1 MKKVLKPLIVIAM
14 LATTTLF
21 AQEINPSSSEPEA
34 VAAEPT
40 PVPAPAPVAE
50 LPKPS
55 VENVPQE
62 SNSNGRAFT
71 KNTENPLYAPA
82 QLGFYS
88 KTGVAWMYKKS
99 DDNLAMKAKN
109 WANETENPIPR
120 ITEDFGFGIT
130 NWLAL
135 RGAFGY
141 TYDGD
146 IERSGMHQA
155 RLGLGFRPINSPK
168 EAVVWDI
175 YADAFLGGVS
185 AMKATLVKSSTT
197 DPAIFAKQPIS
208 FNYDNYGNG
217 RWGVWM
223 GTQVGKSFDKFNVA
237 VFGEVERTF
246 GNNNNEITIKESAK
260 DLIEGMVLQGLY
272 AKGKL
277 PLAIAGGCQKND
289 IPLDACSKDGLVG
302 LLGPARGEATY
313 NAIENGAK
321 EYLKDVAKAYRDGLP
336 KDFSVDTKST
346 WEFAA
351 GLKSLYEISNDWS
364 VGGAF
369 NWKHRATNSIEA
381 LNIKVI
387 DNTGTIDGAQIKEIT
402 EGVANTFKGSMKDG
416 VDEFA
421 LSLLGSRALT
431 ESLQLTLYGEYTFD
445 TAEEKAQL
453 GTNRK
458 AELGLRMNW
467 QF

>member
-1 MKKVLKPLIVIAM
+1 MKKTLNPLMAVAV
-14 LATTTLF
+14 LATAAF
-21 AQEINPSSSEPEA
+21 AAGN
-34 VAAEPT
+34 
-40 PVPAPAPVAE
+40 
-50 LPKPS
+50 
-55 VENVPQE
+55 VENPV
-62 SNSNGRAFT
+62 
-71 KNTENPLYAPA
+71 YAPA

-99 DDNLAMKAKN
+99 DDNLAMKAKD
-109 WANETENPIPR
+109 WAKETENPIPR

-130 NWLAL
+130 DWLAL

-146 IERSGMHQA
+146 IKRSGMHQA
-155 RLGLGFRPINSPK
+155 RLGLGFRPINSPVD
-168 EAVVWDI
+168 AVTWDI

-185 AMKATLVKSSTT
+185 AMKAELVRSKTT
-197 DPAIFAKQPIS
+197 DPAILAKQPIS
-208 FNYDNYGNG
+208 FNYENYGNG

-223 GTQVGKSFDKFNVA
+223 GTQVGKTFDKLNVA

-246 GNNNNEITIKESAK
+246 GNNNNEIKIDESAK
-260 DLIEGMVLQGLY
+260 PVLGAMVQQKVY
-272 AKGKL
+272 AKAVAENL
-277 PLAIAGGCQKND
+277 PQAIAGACQSNN
-289 IPLDACSKDGLVG
+289 IPQQLCSKDALIAYFGQ
-302 LLGPARGEATY
+302 AQGEATF
-313 NAIENGAK
+313 NALENGAK
-321 EYLKDVAKAYRDGLP
+321 NYLNGVAQQVATAYVGGLP

-381 LNIKVI
+381 LNIT
-387 DNTGTIDGAQIKEIT
+387 NTSALAEEQKTQIT
-402 EGVANTFKGSMKDG
+402 EGVANTFIGSMKDG

-421 LSLLGSRALT
+421 LSLLGSVALT

-453 GTNRK
+453 GTTMK
-458 AELGLRMNW
+458 AELGLRMNY

>member
-1 MKKVLKPLIVIAM
+1 MKKFKTPLVALL
-14 LATTTLF
+14 LAT
-21 AQEINPSSSEPEA
+21 
-34 VAAEPT
+34 AAL
-40 PVPAPAPVAE
+40 AA
-50 LPKPS
+50 
-55 VENVPQE
+55 NV
-62 SNSNGRAFT
+62 
-71 KNTENPLYAPA
+71 ENPLYAPA

-99 DDNLAMKAKN
+99 DDNLAMKAKD
-109 WANETENPIPR
+109 WANQTENPIPR

-130 NWLAL
+130 DWLAL

-155 RLGLGFRPINSPK
+155 RLGLNFRPINSPA
-168 EAVVWDI
+168 EAVTWDI

-185 AMKATLVKSSTT
+185 AMKAELVRSKTT
-197 DPAIFAKQPIS
+197 DPEILKKQPIS
-208 FNYDNYGNG
+208 FNYENYGNG

-223 GTQVGKSFDKFNVA
+223 GTQVGKSFDKLNVA

-246 GNNNNEITIKESAK
+246 GNNNNEIKIDESAK
-260 DLIEGMVLQGLY
+260 PVLGAMVQQAVY
-272 AKGKL
+272 AKAVAENL
-277 PLAIAGGCQKND
+277 PQAIAGVCQAQN
-289 IPLDACSKDGLVG
+289 IPQQVCNKEALIGLYG
-302 LLGPARGEATY
+302 QAQGEATFTT
-313 NAIENGAK
+313 IETGAK
-321 EYLKDVAKAYRDGLP
+321 TYLNGVAQQVAAAYVGGLP

-346 WEFAA
+346 WEYAA
-351 GLKSLYEISNDWS
+351 GLKTFYEISNDWS
-364 VGGAF
+364 FGGAF

-381 LNIKVI
+381 LNITNSSALPEDQKI
-387 DNTGTIDGAQIKEIT
+387 QIT

-421 LSLLGSRALT
+421 LSLVGSNQLT
-431 ESLQLTLYGEYTFD
+431 DNLQLTLYGEYTFD

-453 GTNRK
+453 GTNMK
-458 AELGLRMNW
+458 AELGLKLNV

>member
-1 MKKVLKPLIVIAM
+1 MKQTLKPLMAVAM
-14 LATTTLF
+14 LASTAF
-21 AQEINPSSSEPEA
+21 AA
-34 VAAEPT
+34 
-40 PVPAPAPVAE
+40 
-50 LPKPS
+50 
-55 VENVPQE
+55 
-62 SNSNGRAFT
+62 
-71 KNTENPLYAPA
+71 NTENPLYAPA
-82 QLGFYS
+82 QMGFYS

-99 DDNLAMKAKN
+99 DDNLAMKAKD

-130 NWLAL
+130 DWLAI

-155 RLGLGFRPINSPK
+155 RLGLGFRPINSPAD
-168 EAVVWDI
+168 AVVWDI

-185 AMKATLVKSSTT
+185 AMKATLVKSKTT

-208 FNYDNYGNG
+208 FNYENYGNG

-223 GTQVGKSFDKFNVA
+223 GTQVGKSFDKLNVA
-237 VFGEVERTF
+237 VYGEVERTF
-246 GNNNNEITIKESAK
+246 GNNNNEITIDKSAVPVISGLVYNSVKEGA
-260 DLIEGMVLQGLY
+260 V
-272 AKGKL
+272 AKGIADQCTALGATLEQCKSHPAYGQIVTGVEAAVE
-277 PLAIAGGCQKND
+277 PLATRVAGIYAG
-289 IPLDACSKDGLVG
+289 
-302 LLGPARGEATY
+302 
-313 NAIENGAK
+313 
-321 EYLKDVAKAYRDGLP
+321 GLP
-336 KDFSVDTKST
+336 KDFTVDTKST

-351 GLKSLYEISNDWS
+351 GLKSLYEISSDWS

-381 LNIKVI
+381 LNIDISKDVDVTLGNVYTAMGKPEYI
-387 DNTGTIDGAQIKEIT
+387 QMINATTIT
-402 EGVANTFKGSMKDG
+402 EGVEGTFKGSMKDG

-431 ESLQLTLYGEYTFD
+431 ESLSLTLYGEYTFD

-453 GTNRK
+453 GTNIK

>member
-1 MKKVLKPLIVIAM
+1 MKKTLNPLMAVAV
-14 LATTTLF
+14 LATAAF
-21 AQEINPSSSEPEA
+21 AAGN
-34 VAAEPT
+34 
-40 PVPAPAPVAE
+40 
-50 LPKPS
+50 
-55 VENVPQE
+55 VENPV
-62 SNSNGRAFT
+62 
-71 KNTENPLYAPA
+71 YAPA

-99 DDNLAMKAKN
+99 DDNLAMKAKD
-109 WANETENPIPR
+109 WAKETENPIPR

-130 NWLAL
+130 DWLAL

-146 IERSGMHQA
+146 IKRSGMHQA
-155 RLGLGFRPINSPK
+155 RLGLGFRPINSPAD
-168 EAVVWDI
+168 AVVWDI

-185 AMKATLVKSSTT
+185 AMKAELVRSKTT
-197 DPAIFAKQPIS
+197 DPKIFAEQPIS
-208 FNYDNYGNG
+208 FNYENYGNG

-223 GTQVGKSFDKFNVA
+223 GTQVGKTFDKLNVA

-246 GNNNNEITIKESAK
+246 GNNNNEIKIDESAK
-260 DLIEGMVLQGLY
+260 PVIGGMVQRAAY
-272 AKGKL
+272 AKAVAENL
-277 PLAIAGGCQKND
+277 PQAILGVCQQVPAAAGGP
-289 IPLDACSKDGLVG
+289 IPSTLCNKESL
-302 LLGPARGEATY
+302 GEAMFNT
-313 NAIENGAK
+313 IENNAK
-321 EYLKDVAKAYRDGLP
+321 TYLNGVIAPVTQQVAAAYVAGLP

-381 LNIKVI
+381 LNITNSSPQL
-387 DNTGTIDGAQIKEIT
+387 DAAQKTQIT

-421 LSLLGSRALT
+421 ISLLGSRALT

-453 GTNRK
+453 GTTMK